1 VARFCRI
8 PAAPQVEGVAHGPAE
23 PVQGV
28 YDDHVPAAGVAQQGF
43 QPGPVGSSPGFL
55 VDIDMAGGDAGSRER
70 VDLPVEVLF
79 GGGHPRVAQL
89 HAGRPY
95 RNLCR

>member
-1 VARFCRI
+1 M
-8 PAAPQVEGVAHGPAE
+8 
-23 PVQGV
+23 
-28 YDDHVPAAGVAQQGF
+28 YDDHVPAAAVIQQRF
-43 QPGPVGSSPGFL
+43 QPGPVDSGPGLL
-55 VDIDMAGGDAGSRER
+55 VDVDVAGGDAGGGQRI
-70 VDLPVEVLF
+70 DLPVEVLF